1 MRPPRF
7 VPCSLWKTLS
17 LLAFAMASALPM
29 PAWSGEV
36 DRAAAGTVATWP
48 GGVFRWRYN
57 PDPHPAWLSADQAAA
72 MVRDAAKKWEACG
85 VRMEYQG
92 ETTLRPG
99 IMDGE
104 NVVGWAAD
112 LPGGVR
118 GLTQGRARG
127 RRLVERDIGFA
138 PDRLEFKRFP
148 RLLEKVLAHEFGHAI
163 GMTHSP
169 ACNDVMTLAAD
180 CPRAPAASL
189 PVVPTENDLARCRAG
204 YANELR

>member
-1 MRPPRF
+1 MWR
-7 VPCSLWKTLS
+7 TLS
-17 LLAFAMASALPM
+17 ILACAGALAFSG
-29 PAWSGEV
+29 PAWPGEA
-36 DRAAAGTVATWP
+36 DRAAPGTVAAWP
-48 GGVFRWRYN
+48 GGVFRWWYN
-57 PDPHPAWLSADQAAA
+57 PDLHPVWLSADQAAA
-72 MVRDAAKKWEACG
+72 MVRDAATKWEACG

-92 ETTLRPG
+92 VTALRPG

-104 NVVGWAAD
+104 NVVGWTTD
-112 LPGGVR
+112 LPGGTR

-127 RRLVERDIGFA
+127 RRLVERDVAFA
-138 PDRLEFKRFP
+138 SSRLEFRRFP
-148 RLLEKVLAHEFGHAI
+148 RLLEKVLVHEFGHAI

-189 PVVPTENDLARCRAG
+189 PVVPTDNDLARCRAG